1 MNRKEFMAARS
12 SERADLIKISCAE
25 GDRKRE
31 FVWEYLKKNS
41 EYFQTKVSIV
51 CREGFYYS
59 LSTEDITSTFFLASS
74 EFLLGFTKDDC
85 LSYSIFDEGRQYLDV
100 RKVHAAMIFKTREL
114 LCKEYGVEAYSTQK
128 LHIQK
133 GIYDA
138 PSSFY
143 ISTEDLS
150 VEVKRKM
157 ESPEDNRDKEIV
169 EIAKRVLAKASAK
182 EVDALLLPSGQ
193 WMEIYKRSRA
203 SYSLYRRE
211 IKERIYSQIE

>member
-12 SERADLIKISCAE
+12 TERADLIKISCAE
-25 GDRKRE
+25 GDRKRD

-41 EYFQTKVSIV
+41 EYFQTKMSIV

-59 LSTEDITSTFFLASS
+59 LSTEDITSSFFVASS

-114 LCKEYGVEAYSTQK
+114 LCREYGVEAYSTQK

-150 VEVKRKM
+150 VEVKRRM
-157 ESPEDNRDKEIV
+157 ETPEDNRDKEIV
-169 EIAKRVLAKASAK
+169 EIAKRVLAQASAK

-193 WMEIYKRSRA
+193 WMEIYGRSRA
-203 SYSLYRRE
+203 SYSLCRRE
-211 IKERIYSQIE
+211 IKERICSQI

>member
-12 SERADLIKISCAE
+12 TERADLIKISCAE
-25 GDRKRE
+25 GDRKRD

-41 EYFQTKVSIV
+41 EYFQTKMSIV

-59 LSTEDITSTFFLASS
+59 LSTEDITSSFFVASS

-114 LCKEYGVEAYSTQK
+114 LCKEYGFEAYSTQK
-128 LHIQK
+128 LHMQK

-150 VEVKRKM
+150 VEVKRRM
-157 ESPEDNRDKEIV
+157 ETPEGNRDKEIV
-169 EIAKRVLAKASAK
+169 EIAKKILAQASAK

-193 WMEIYKRSRA
+193 WMEIYGRSRA

-211 IKERIYSQIE
+211 IKERIYSQI

>member
-12 SERADLIKISCAE
+12 TERADLIKISCAE
-25 GDRKRE
+25 GDRKRD

-41 EYFQTKVSIV
+41 EYFQTKMSIV

-59 LSTEDITSTFFLASS
+59 LSTEDITSSFFVASS

-114 LCKEYGVEAYSTQK
+114 LCREYGVEAYSTQK

-150 VEVKRKM
+150 VEIKRSI
-157 ESPEDNRDKEIV
+157 ETPEGNRDKEIV
-169 EIAKRVLAKASAK
+169 EIAKRVLAQASAK
-182 EVDALLLPSGQ
+182 EIDALLLPSGQ
-193 WMEIYKRSRA
+193 WMEIYGRSRS

-211 IKERIYSQIE
+211 MKERICSQI

>member
-12 SERADLIKISCAE
+12 TERADLIKISCAE
-25 GDRKRE
+25 GDSKRE

-41 EYFQTKVSIV
+41 EYFQTKMSIV
-51 CREGFYYS
+51 CKEGFYYS
-59 LSTEDITSTFFLASS
+59 LSTEDITSSFFVASS

-150 VEVKRKM
+150 VEVKRRM
-157 ESPEDNRDKEIV
+157 ESPESNRDKEIV
-169 EIAKRVLAKASAK
+169 EIAKRVLAQASAK

-193 WMEIYKRSRA
+193 WMEIYKRSRS

-211 IKERIYSQIE
+211 IKERIYSQI

>member
-12 SERADLIKISCAE
+12 TERADLIRISCAE

-31 FVWEYLKKNS
+31 LVWEYLRKNS
-41 EYFQTKVSIV
+41 EYFQTKVSII
-51 CREGFYYS
+51 CKEEFYYS
-59 LSTEDITSTFFLASS
+59 LSTEDITSSFFVASS

-150 VEVKRKM
+150 VEVKRRM
-157 ESPEDNRDKEIV
+157 ETPEGNRDEEIV
-169 EIAKRVLAKASAK
+169 EIAKKVLAQASAK

-193 WMEIYKRSRA
+193 WMEIYGRSRA

-211 IKERIYSQIE
+211 IKERICSQI

>member
-12 SERADLIKISCAE
+12 SERADLIRISCAE
-25 GDRKRE
+25 GDSKRE
-31 FVWEYLKKNS
+31 FVWEYLKKNI
-41 EYFQTKVSIV
+41 EYFQTKMSIV
-51 CREGFYYS
+51 CKEGFYYS
-59 LSTEDITSTFFLASS
+59 LSTEDITSSFFVASS

-133 GIYDA
+133 GVYDA

-150 VEVKRKM
+150 VEVKRSI
-157 ESPEDNRDKEIV
+157 ETPEGNRDKEIV
-169 EIAKRVLAKASAK
+169 EIAKRVLAQASAK

-193 WMEIYKRSRA
+193 WMEIHGRSRA

-211 IKERIYSQIE
+211 IKERICSQI

>member
-12 SERADLIKISCAE
+12 TERADLIKISCAE
-25 GDRKRE
+25 GDCKRD
-31 FVWEYLKKNS
+31 FVWEYLKKNI
-41 EYFQTKVSIV
+41 EYFKTKMSIV

-59 LSTEDITSTFFLASS
+59 LSTEDITSSFFVASS

-133 GIYDA
+133 GVYDT

-150 VEVKRKM
+150 VEVKRRM
-157 ESPEDNRDKEIV
+157 ETPKGNRDKEIV
-169 EIAKRVLAKASAK
+169 EIAKRVLAQASAK
-182 EVDALLLPSGQ
+182 EVDALLLPSRQ
-193 WMEIYKRSRA
+193 WMEIYGRSRA

-211 IKERIYSQIE
+211 MKERICSQI

>member
-41 EYFQTKVSIV
+41 EYFQTKTSAV
-51 CREGFYYS
+51 CREEFYYS
-59 LSTEDITSTFFLASS
+59 LQTEDIMSAFFVASS

-114 LCKEYGVEAYSTQK
+114 LCKEYGFEAYSTQK

-133 GIYDA
+133 GTYDT

-169 EIAKRVLAKASAK
+169 EIAKKVLAQASAK

-193 WMEIYKRSRA
+193 WMEIYGRSRA

-211 IKERIYSQIE
+211 IKERICSQI

>member
-12 SERADLIKISCAE
+12 SERADLIRISCAE

-31 FVWEYLKKNS
+31 FVWEYLKKNI
-41 EYFQTKVSIV
+41 EYFKTKMSIV
-51 CREGFYYS
+51 CREEFYYS
-59 LSTEDITSTFFLASS
+59 LQTEDIMSSFFVASS

-114 LCKEYGVEAYSTQK
+114 LCKEYGFEVYSTQK

-150 VEVKRKM
+150 VDVKRKM
-157 ESPEDNRDKEIV
+157 ENPEGNRDKEIV
-169 EIAKRVLAKASAK
+169 EIAKRVLAQASAK

-193 WMEIYKRSRA
+193 WMEIYGRSRA

-211 IKERIYSQIE
+211 IKERICSQI

>member
-12 SERADLIKISCAE
+12 TERADLIKISCAE
-25 GDRKRE
+25 GDCKRE
-31 FVWEYLKKNS
+31 FVWEYLKKNI
-41 EYFQTKVSIV
+41 EYFQTKTSAV

-59 LSTEDITSTFFLASS
+59 LSTEDITSSFFVASS

-150 VEVKRKM
+150 VEVKRSM
-157 ESPEDNRDKEIV
+157 EAPEGNRDKEII
-169 EIAKRVLAKASAK
+169 EIAKGVLAQASAK
-182 EVDALLLPSGQ
+182 EVDALLLPSRQ
-193 WMEIYKRSRA
+193 WMEIYGRSRA

-211 IKERIYSQIE
+211 IKERICSQI